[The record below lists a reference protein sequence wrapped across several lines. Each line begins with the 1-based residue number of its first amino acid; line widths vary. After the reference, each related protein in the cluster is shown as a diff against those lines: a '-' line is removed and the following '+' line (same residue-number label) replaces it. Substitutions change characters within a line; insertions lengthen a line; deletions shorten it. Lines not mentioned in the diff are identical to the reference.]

1 MKRPWLRV
9 AFTALAFLVVPLKQ
23 AGADEL
29 SLVDHRLSPL
39 AVNPDGSGG
48 YTFDTGIIRGRLHH
62 AGKALGLTEV
72 VHLPSGR
79 SLSGPYG
86 LLSPYRVFSGNRR
99 FGDAA
104 WDWPSTTRLLDDTTV
119 EIRWAAAPE
128 RPFELHAVYRW
139 PNPVTVEAE
148 FTVKAQPEMPAFEL
162 FLASYFDGAF
172 TDPFVYVTGHP
183 ETQNQ
188 PGLLPARKEFG
199 DWQMFPRDAAAVSL
213 VTDGRWQIEPHPVDW
228 AILPRLAAPLAVR
241 RAGGAGLLGAL
252 MASAA
257 DCFAVSTPYTG
268 ETHYSI
274 YLSLFGHDLPA
285 GQERRAKA
293 RLVISKELSD
303 AEIIERYGRFP

>member
-23 AGADEL
+23 MDADEL
-29 SLVDHRLSPL
+29 SLIDHRLSPP

-72 VHLPSGR
+72 VHLPSGQ

-86 LLSPYRVFSGNRR
+86 LLSPYRVFSGNQR
-99 FGDAA
+99 FGNAA
-104 WDWPSTTRLLDDTTV
+104 WDWPSTARLLDDKTV
-119 EIRWAAAPE
+119 EVHWAAEAE
-128 RPFELHAVYRW
+128 RPFELRAVYRW
-139 PNPVTVEAE
+139 PNPATVEVE
-148 FTVKAQPEMPAFEL
+148 FTVKARREMPAFEL

-172 TDPFVYVTGHP
+172 ADPFVYVTGHS
-183 ETQNQ
+183 ETENQ

-199 DWQMFPRDAAAVSL
+199 DWQMFPRDEAAVSFIK
-213 VTDGRWQIEPHPVDW
+213 DGRWRIEPHPVDW
-228 AILPRLAAPLAVR
+228 AILPRLATPLAVR
-241 RAGGAGLLGAL
+241 RAEGAGLMGVL

-285 GQERRAKA
+285 GQERRAKS

-303 AEIIERYGRFP
+303 AEIIERYRRLP